1 VRMMVWLFI
10 LLFTVG
16 VAAIGLAGSFAPAV

>member
-1 VRMMVWLFI
+1 MVWLFI